1 MLSLRAGLDCLR
13 PSHGYHRPFRWIPR
27 SCMLCT
33 GLPSEL
39 PGLLS
44 GRLKH
49 VPKTHCPTVLSMW
62 SVCLL
67 QARLECTGATPPDA
81 MIGLTVIDFWTSSLC
96 RQARTKSSFDFNLS
110 LLVEN
115 ESMLATQVNSRNT
128 SAHSIQAKE
137 TETSGYKTLRERAI
151 KKKNLPK
158 NDQVELPPRHADLGA
173 SCVTEKKC
181 YCEARGGPNEVCDE
195 YVVDSTRIQVE
206 AKWHRTLCS
215 QFEGRESGRTATA

>member
-1 MLSLRAGLDCLR
+1 MTASFRFNRAGTDMLSLRAGLDCLR

-151 KKKNLPK
+151 KKKTYRRTTRSSCRLVTPTSA
-158 NDQVELPPRHADLGA
+158 QV
-173 SCVTEKKC
+173 V
-181 YCEARGGPNEVCDE
+181 
-195 YVVDSTRIQVE
+195 
-206 AKWHRTLCS
+206 
-215 QFEGRESGRTATA
+215 

>member
-158 NDQVELPPRHADLGA
+158 NDQVELPPRHADLAA
-173 SCVTEKKC
+173 SCVTEKNVIVKLAEVRTKC
-181 YCEARGGPNEVCDE
+181 AM
-195 YVVDSTRIQVE
+195 ST
-206 AKWHRTLCS
+206 
-215 QFEGRESGRTATA
+215 